1 MPTPIFQALR
11 SVLIVLL
18 ATLTK
23 VVVTHFDK
31 MNEEEH

>member
-31 MNEEEH
+31 MNEEEN